1 MADDTRV
8 AYLARLQEIKHGF
21 AARGETISGWAE
33 RNGFRR
39 EEVYAM
45 LAGRTRGRRGRAHA
59 LAVALGLKAN
69 PDQQ

>member
-1 MADDTRV
+1 MAEEARE
-8 AYLARLQEIKHGF
+8 AYMAKLQAIKRGF

-45 LAGRTRGRRGRAHA
+45 LAGRTSGRRGRAHA

-69 PDQQ
+69 PNQQ